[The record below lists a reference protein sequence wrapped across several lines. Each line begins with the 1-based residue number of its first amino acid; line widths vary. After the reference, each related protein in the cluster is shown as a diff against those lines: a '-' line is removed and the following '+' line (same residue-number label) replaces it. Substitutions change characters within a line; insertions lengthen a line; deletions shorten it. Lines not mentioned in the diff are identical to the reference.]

1 MKGWLE
7 AVAGRTPPAPRP
19 PGDDE
24 APYADGWLD
33 VRRRRRA
40 LLLNPAGGFAMMIV
54 LALLGEGFA
63 ALRPLEALLP
73 FCALSIFAGW
83 TYSVFRYGL
92 FRCPRCG
99 SPFKA
104 VPPPDPA
111 IDRVLPHNPGRCGYC
126 HLRKWAVND
135 AGLMLP
141 EYERKVKEAEAAAL
155 AAGPAS
161 PPLSA
166 DAPLPPPKPDS
177 SGDPEGWSEGR
188 L

>member
-1 MKGWLE
+1 MNGWLE
-7 AVAGRTPPAPRP
+7 AVAGRTPPAAPRP

-40 LLLNPAGGFAMMIV
+40 LLLNPTGGFAMV
-54 LALLGEGFA
+54 TLLALMGEGFA

-73 FCALSIFAGW
+73 LCALSIFAGW

-104 VPPPDPA
+104 APPPDPA
-111 IDRVLPHNPGRCGYC
+111 IDRVLPHNPDRCGYC

-135 AGLMLP
+135 GGLMLRD
-141 EYERKVKEAEAAAL
+141 YERKLKEAERGAL
-155 AAGPAS
+155 VTGPAS
-161 PPLSA
+161 APSSA
-166 DAPLPPPKPDS
+166 DAPPSMLTPS
-177 SGDPEGWSEGR
+177 SRSPR
-188 L
+188 